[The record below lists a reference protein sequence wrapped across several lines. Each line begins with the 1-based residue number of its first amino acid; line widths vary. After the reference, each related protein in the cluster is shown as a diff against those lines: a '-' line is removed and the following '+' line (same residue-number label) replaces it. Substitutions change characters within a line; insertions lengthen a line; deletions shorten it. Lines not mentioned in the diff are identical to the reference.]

1 MAVPPV
7 GVLVGIAELLHDL
20 PADRGGALWRLSEEG
35 RQLDAN
41 VIRMLPGARVADH
54 VEPDLDVLLC
64 VLSGGGRL
72 ETDAGGRQELAAGY
86 VVWLP
91 RGVHRA
97 LFADEE
103 GLVYVTVHG
112 RRPGLAIR
120 SAAGPEGG
128 EAACPLHRI
137 CPGCDL
143 PAEQTGARYCSRCG
157 SRLPS

>member
-1 MAVPPV
+1 MAVPPA
-7 GVLVGIAELLHDL
+7 GVLADIADLLHDL

-41 VIRMLPGARVADH
+41 IIRMLPAARVAGH

-64 VLSGGGRL
+64 VLSGSGRL
-72 ETDAGGRQELAAGY
+72 ETDTGARQELAAGC
-86 VVWLP
+86 VAWLP
-91 RGVHRA
+91 RGVRRA
-97 LFADEE
+97 LFADDD
-103 GLVYVTVHG
+103 GLVYVTVHC

-120 SAAGPEGG
+120 SAAVAQGG
-128 EAACPLHRI
+128 EAACLLNRI

-143 PAEQTGARYCSRCG
+143 PAEEIGARYCSRCG